1 MNDSTFIDTL
11 IINKNEKK
19 KTSSKPR
26 MSKIVEKAVIL
37 KQLSDLNLGQISLE
51 KVEKIKKV
59 KSEPKCETPRVEPE
73 TPRVEPETPI
83 ASRIQPTFICK
94 ECNITFTSEILF
106 NRHPN
111 TIKHRVAL
119 QKQRK

>member
-1 MNDSTFIDTL
+1 MSDSTFIDTL

-73 TPRVEPETPI
+73 TPI